1 LTLLSLSAA
10 AQQKMP
16 QTTKERI
23 AGTPT
28 VKTDQL
34 RGTVVHV
41 EGNTLVVRMS
51 SGDLREFQVPE
62 SRKFMIDGRELTV
75 HDLQPGTR
83 LQATVTTTTTPV
95 TERTTTIGS
104 GRVFYVA
111 PPNVIITLP
120 NGENRM
126 YKVRQDYKFNVEG
139 KSATVFDLRK
149 GMNISAEK
157 IVEEPTTELATNITV
172 TGQAPK
178 PKAEVA
184 TAKAPTSRELT
195 SSPAPTSS
203 AAPASSAA
211 QRAPAAQQSAA
222 EAPAKLPKTGSPL
235 PLMGVLGLLF
245 TGASFGLRKLRGL

>member
-23 AGTPT
+23 AGTPAVQT
-28 VKTDQL
+28 QQL
-34 RGTVVHV
+34 RGTVSYV

-51 SGDLREFQVPE
+51 SGDLRQFQVPE
-62 SRKFMIDGRELTV
+62 SRRFIIDGRELTV

-83 LQATVTTTTTPV
+83 LQATVTTTTTPI

-111 PPNVIITLP
+111 APNVIVTLP

-126 YKVRQDYKFNVEG
+126 YKVDKNYHFNVEG
-139 KSATVFDLRK
+139 KSATVFELRK

-172 TGQAPK
+172 TGQAPAK
-178 PKAEVA
+178 PAMA
-184 TAKAPTSRELT
+184 RAPTSQELT
-195 SSPAPTSS
+195 PSRAPSAPAAPAAPVERAS
-203 AAPASSAA
+203 AAPPAS
-211 QRAPAAQQSAA
+211 QSAA

-235 PLMGVLGLLF
+235 PLIGVLGLVLIA
-245 TGASFGLRKLRGL
+245 GSFGLRKLRGL